1 MSEESPRELPKPIDL
16 DSKGDVIPEWLLR
29 LKDSTPARVFVGRA
43 GSAYRTTSHLE
54 LRADHAAARDAV
66 HADVEISRDFD
77 ERFAQQ
83 YDLFQVNSAAR
94 TKQEY
99 LLRPDLGRSLS
110 EEAKEEL
117 RSRREP
123 RTDLQIVIGDGLSAT
138 AVIRQIP
145 VLLPLVFHEAK
156 QLGLRVGLPFL
167 VRHCRVGVLND
178 IGEILQPDVVLLLI
192 GERPGLVT
200 AESLS
205 AYMAYQPRTG
215 HTDAQRNL
223 ISNIHSRGVLPA
235 DAARRILALAS
246 QLRERKK
253 SGVEVKEELPSL
265 PLSKPPLLDSP

>member
-1 MSEESPRELPKPIDL
+1 MSEESPGELPKPFDL
-16 DSKGDVIPEWLLR
+16 NSKGDVIPEWLLR

-66 HADVEISRDFD
+66 HADVDITRDF
-77 ERFAQQ
+77 EKEFAQQ
-83 YDLFQVNSAAR
+83 YDLFQVHSGAR

-138 AVIRQIP
+138 AVIRQVP
-145 VLLPLVFHEAK
+145 VLLPLVFNEAK
-156 QLGLRVGLPFL
+156 ARGLRVGFPFL

-178 IGEILQPDVVLLLI
+178 IGEILQPDIVLLLI

-223 ISNIHSRGVLPA
+223 ISNIHSRGVLPE
-235 DAARRILALAS
+235 DAARRILALAM
-246 QLRERKK
+246 QMRERKL
-253 SGVEVKEELPSL
+253 SGVEVKEELPSI
-265 PLSKPPLLDSP
+265 PHSKPPLLDSP

>member
-29 LKDSTPARVFVGRA
+29 WKDSTPARVFVGRA

>member
-1 MSEESPRELPKPIDL
+1 MSEGSSADLPKPLHEGTGDL
-16 DSKGDVIPEWLLR
+16 IPEWLLR

-43 GSAYRTTSHLE
+43 GAAYRTSSHLE

-66 HADVEISRDFD
+66 HADVELTRDFD
-77 ERFAQQ
+77 EDFVRQH
-83 YDLFQVNSAAR
+83 DLFQIESAAR
-94 TKQEY
+94 TKQQY

-110 EEAKEEL
+110 DEAKELL
-117 RSRREP
+117 RTRREP

-138 AVIRQIP
+138 AVIRQVPI
-145 VLLPLVFHEAK
+145 LLPLVMSEARAK
-156 QLGLRVGLPFL
+156 GWRVGLPFF

-215 HTDAQRNL
+215 DTDAQRNL
-223 ISNIHSRGVLPA
+223 ISNIHARGVLPE

-246 QLRERKK
+246 QMRDRKL
-253 SGVEVKEELPSL
+253 SGVEVKEELPTL
-265 PLSKPPLLDSP
+265 PAGKPPLLESP